1 MKVKAADI
9 ARELQISKA
18 TVSLALNGKPGVSEQ
33 TRQEILAYKT
43 HLENKMAETASA
55 IGKEKQVIKVIF
67 MHRDLKVAYNSLW
80 TEVLAVFDQE
90 IKKMD
95 YSLGVTYVNVLTDS
109 VEAVVNDCNMSSV
122 AGVILCATEMQKQDY
137 ELLKNIQKP
146 MIITDN
152 DFEDSF
158 HHRVCIDNISAV
170 RLAVEYLLKRKC
182 RKIVYLANETEIFNF
197 LQRRE
202 GFLSALAAHNL
213 TYNPDM
219 MIPLGN
225 TIEDVC
231 ERMKRYLHKNPLP
244 DAFVMENYQVSIGVI
259 KAMNSLGISIP
270 GDVSLI
276 GVDEVPDYA
285 TYDSKLTVIKIDHIN
300 RAHMAT
306 FLLQKEI
313 TENIPV
319 KFKLMSDCRL
329 IEGNSVK

>member
-9 ARELQISKA
+9 ARELQMSKA

-33 TRQEILAYKT
+33 TRQEILAYKAY
-43 HLENKMAETASA
+43 LENKMAETASA

-80 TEVLAVFDQE
+80 TEVLAVFDRE
-90 IKKMD
+90 IKKMN

-109 VEAVVNDCNMSSV
+109 VEAVVNECNRSSV

-137 ELLKNIQKP
+137 GLLKNIQKP

-152 DFEDSF
+152 DFEDNF

-170 RLAVEYLLKRKC
+170 RLAVEYLLKRNC
-182 RKIVYLANETEIFNF
+182 RNIVYLANETEIFNF

-202 GFLSALAAHNL
+202 GFRSVLAAHNL
-213 TYNPDM
+213 VYSPDM
-219 MIPLGN
+219 IVPTGS
-225 TIEDVC
+225 TVDDVC
-231 ERMKRYLHKNPLP
+231 ERMKRYLHENPLP
-244 DAFVMENYQVSIGVI
+244 DAFIMENYQVSIGVI

-270 GDVSLI
+270 EDVSLI